1 MTQPSEKLPEFVTE
15 AEFLERSREAD
26 LRLEYSDGIVY
37 AMAGETKKNNR
48 IAGNIYS
55 RLLARADEQGCRVYM
70 EGVQLRMPKGSKYF
84 LPDVMLSCAPEGE
97 DEYIEENP
105 CVLVEVVSPTSVIRD
120 YNEKKLEY
128 FTLPSLQQYILV
140 SSDKRQVEVYSR
152 ESSGWHYEVYL
163 ERGEFEVACSGQT
176 LTLEQIYTAVKL

>member
-1 MTQPSEKLPEFVTE
+1 MTQPSEKLAEFVSE

-37 AMAGETKKNNR
+37 AMAGEKKKNNR

-163 ERGEFEVACSGQT
+163 EQGKFEVACLGQT
-176 LTLEQIYTAVKL
+176 VTLEQIYAAVRL

>member
-1 MTQPSEKLPEFVTE
+1 MTQPGEKLLEFVTE
-15 AEFLERSREAD
+15 AEFLERSRESD
-26 LRLEYSDGIVY
+26 LRLEYSDGVLY
-37 AMAGETKKNNR
+37 AVAGEKKKNNR
-48 IAGNIYS
+48 IARNIYS
-55 RLLARADEQGCRVYM
+55 RLLARADERGCRVYM
-70 EGVQLRMPKGSKYF
+70 EGVQLRMPKDSKYY

-97 DEYIEENP
+97 VEYIEENP

-128 FTLPSLQQYILV
+128 FTLPSLKQYILV
-140 SSDKRQVEVYSR
+140 SSNRKQVEVYSR
-152 ESSGWHYEVYL
+152 ETSGWHYEVYL

>member
-37 AMAGETKKNNR
+37 AMAGEKKKNNR

-97 DEYIEENP
+97 DEYVEENP

-120 YNEKKLEY
+120 YNEKKLKY

-163 ERGEFEVACSGQT
+163 EQGEFEVACLGQT
-176 LTLEQIYTAVKL
+176 VTLEQIYAAVRL

>member
-37 AMAGETKKNNR
+37 AMAGEKKKNNR

-55 RLLARADEQGCRVYM
+55 RLLARADEQGCRVYI

-163 ERGEFEVACSGQT
+163 EQGEFEVACLGQT
-176 LTLEQIYTAVKL
+176 VTLEQIYAAVRL